1 MEFEVFIFKK
11 LIWSWIKILSEIT
24 TKHFPAQLESVS
36 PLSSEL
42 MNDFNQF
49 IALADH
55 LEMRLSVCPRE
66 PWSQFQ
72 WDLDFKIFLKQL
84 MRRSHYCLSHLV
96 SLFDS
101 QYV

>member
-1 MEFEVFIFKK
+1 MEPEVSIFKK
-11 LIWSWIKILSEIT
+11 LILSWIKILSEIT
-24 TKHFPAQLESVS
+24 PHFPTLLGSVS

-66 PWSQFQ
+66 AWGQFH

-84 MRRSHYCLSHLV
+84 KRRSHYCLSHLI

-101 QYV
+101 Q